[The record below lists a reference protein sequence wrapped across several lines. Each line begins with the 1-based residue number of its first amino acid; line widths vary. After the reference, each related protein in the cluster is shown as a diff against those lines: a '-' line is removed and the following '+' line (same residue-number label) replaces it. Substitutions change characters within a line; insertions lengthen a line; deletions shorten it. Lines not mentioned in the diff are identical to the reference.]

1 MSCNMTL
8 DVKDLQ
14 KHLKDDFVS
23 KGEIVNG
30 NTLKLTREQGGTV
43 EVVLPEGQKITS
55 FDLANR
61 GGKNVLELK
70 TSDGKTF
77 TAHLPEAQQ
86 TEDKHVTA
94 FEINTVGNDT
104 SLTIRRNDGEKFV
117 VHLPPQQ
124 QGGGGGTDLHIT
136 AFAYE
141 PRINPGETVV
151 SHMLVITRSDGKT
164 FEVEIPIPNI
174 GGNPGGTDIYLDALV
189 TDAPPV
195 ERLAPGTTDGYYF
208 TKNIPLQGVLNNGN
222 NVTTVQPH
230 NRLYFANQMTTDP
243 RDAVERRPIM
253 DIVAHPDGKGIYIV
267 RDDATT
273 STVVIPGGGGSGGG
287 SGVDKFVS
295 SLSSTIEYSDTRTE
309 GGVSYSKATITAFL
323 NDGTSV
329 SAKLPFEVAFDERT
343 GEQIF
348 PGGNGG
354 GGAGSGTTVVKDV
367 APSTSKNRTIV
378 VTDSKGATKELTLP
392 DNWFNGKDG
401 KDGKDADSVKGQ
413 FITQD
418 MFRRFHEA
426 NIIAEQLAAPI
437 QIGAYIGN
445 ELPLPGN
452 IQAGE
457 AKFVVAPYL
466 PKLASEFVINKPP
479 GAQVHEGTVY
489 NSPLSVRP
497 VKGLATSWINLIP
510 GFDKIA
516 PADAWSYLESKYYG
530 DEGRTPGFLSGAA
543 SNTWHP
549 GHAYRTIPLAKPLL
563 SADNMFLP
571 VPMRFHA
578 FNYHVHGATFAM
590 DVFELVDIADNGGLV
605 QTDKM
610 FYRGTMYTQ
619 TFPHGDGYF
628 PAFISV
634 EGIAHAEYLKLASR
648 LSNFVIFR
656 IREIREQEEKNF
668 AADKLFDAY
677 ETYGVGRPNH
687 G

>member
-1 MSCNMTL
+1 MSCKMTL

-124 QGGGGGTDLHIT
+124 QGGGGGGTDLHIT
-136 AFAYE
+136 AFEYE
-141 PRINPGETVV
+141 PRIKSGETVI
-151 SHMLVITRSDGKT
+151 SHTLVITRSDNKT

-174 GGNPGGTDIYLDALV
+174 GGNPGNPGGTDIYLTDLV
-189 TDAPPV
+189 TGVPPAEKLEDV
-195 ERLAPGTTDGYYF
+195 GDGYYF
-208 TKNIPLQGVLNNGN
+208 TKNIPLQGVLSNS
-222 NVTTVQPH
+222 NVVSTVQPH
-230 NRLYFANQMTTDP
+230 NRLYFSAQKSDDP
-243 RDAVERRPIM
+243 REAVERRPVM
-253 DIVAHPDGKGIYIV
+253 DITLGANGTELRVV
-267 RDDATT
+267 RDDTSITT
-273 STVVIPGGGGSGGG
+273 LSLPAGGGGGGG
-287 SGVDKFVS
+287 GADKFVS
-295 SLSSTIEYSDTRTE
+295 GLNSTIEYGDTRTV
-309 GGVSYSKATITAFL
+309 GGVSYSKATITARL
-323 NDGTSV
+323 SDGTSV
-329 SAKLPFEVAFDERT
+329 STKLPFEVAFDERT

-348 PGGNGG
+348 PGAG

-367 APSTSKNRTIV
+367 APSTSKNRTII
-378 VTDSKGATKELTLP
+378 VTDSKGVTKELTLP

-418 MFRRFHEA
+418 MFRKFHEA

-466 PKLASEFVINKPP
+466 PKLASEFVINKPQ

-497 VKGLATSWINLIP
+497 VKGLATSWVNLIP

-578 FNYHVHGATFAM
+578 FNYHIHGATFAM
-590 DVFELVDIADNGGLV
+590 DVFELVDIAGNGGLV

>member
-1 MSCNMTL
+1 MSCRMTL

-141 PRINPGETVV
+141 PRINPGATVV

-164 FEVEIPIPNI
+164 FEVEIPIPNV
-174 GGNPGGTDIYLDALV
+174 GNPGNPGGTDIYLTDLV
-189 TDAPPV
+189 TGVPPV
-195 ERLAPGTTDGYYF
+195 EKLEDVGDGYYF

-222 NVTTVQPH
+222 LVETKQPH
-230 NRLYFANQMTTDP
+230 NRLYFSAQKSDDP
-243 RDAVERRPIM
+243 REAVERRPVM
-253 DIVAHPDGKGIYIV
+253 DITLGANGTELRIV
-267 RDDATT
+267 RDDTSITT
-273 STVVIPGGGGSGGG
+273 LNLPAGGGGGGG
-287 SGVDKFVS
+287 GGADKFVS
-295 SLSSTIEYSDTRTE
+295 GLNSTIEYGDTRTV
-309 GGVSYSKATITAFL
+309 GGVSYSKATITARL

-329 SAKLPFEVAFDERT
+329 STKLPFEVAFDERT

-378 VTDSKGATKELTLP
+378 ITDSKGVTKELTLP

-401 KDGKDADSVKGQ
+401 KDGKDADSIKGQ
-413 FITQD
+413 FIT
-418 MFRRFHEA
+418 HETFDA
-426 NIIAEQLAAPI
+426 YLNNQMLMQQWSAPLEW
-437 QIGAYIGN
+437 GLFIGN
-445 ELPLPGN
+445 LPTYQPPNNPLY
-452 IQAGE
+452 
-457 AKFVVAPYL
+457 AKFKVARSL
-466 PKLASEFVINKPP
+466 PAPVIV
-479 GAQVHEGTVY
+479 GEGSNERAYTR
-489 NSPLSVRP
+489 SLSLEVQKATYATW
-497 VKGLATSWINLIP
+497 KGILL
-510 GFDKIA
+510 GFDSIK
-516 PADAWSYLESKYYG
+516 PLDKY
-530 DEGRTPGFLSGAA
+530 DVVKSRFKDQTEER
-543 SNTWHP
+543 TWH
-549 GHAYRTIPLAKPLL
+549 ASIPYKIMTVANPLRGSDNNFLYKPML
-563 SADNMFLP
+563 MY
-571 VPMRFHA
+571 A
-578 FNYHVHGATFAM
+578 FNTRGPGLYAM
-590 DVFELVDIADNGGLV
+590 DVYEEWDNATEATGGV
-605 QTDKM
+605 SSDQFM
-610 FYRGTMYTQ
+610 YYRGTIYTN
-619 TFPHGDGYF
+619 TGPHGDGYF
-628 PAFISV
+628 PCLISTDGV
-634 EGIAHAEYLKLASR
+634 NWSEMVA
-648 LSNFVIFR
+648 R
-656 IREIREQEEKNF
+656 IRRTTFIHIREVTDPTEK
-668 AADKLFDAY
+668 ASVTADHRFKPTD
-677 ETYGVGRPNH
+677 YGIGRGNH
-687 G
+687 DYD

>member
-1 MSCNMTL
+1 MSCKMTL

-104 SLTIRRNDGEKFV
+104 SLTLRRSDGEKFV
-117 VHLPPQQ
+117 VHLPQQ
-124 QGGGGGTDLHIT
+124 QGGGTDLAIT
-136 AFAYE
+136 GFNYE
-141 PRINPGETVV
+141 PRVNNGVTK
-151 SHMLVITRSDGKT
+151 HMLVITRSDSKT
-164 FEVEIPIPNI
+164 FEAEIPIATG
-174 GGNPGGTDIYLDALV
+174 GGNGTDIYLDALV

-287 SGVDKFVS
+287 SGADKFVS
-295 SLSSTIEYSDTRTE
+295 SLSSTIEYGDTRTE

-466 PKLASEFVINKPP
+466 PKLASEFVINKPQ

-578 FNYHVHGATFAM
+578 FNYHIHGATFAM
-590 DVFELVDIADNGGLV
+590 DVFELVDIADNGGLI

-634 EGIAHAEYLKLASR
+634 EGLAHSEYLKLASR

>member
-1 MSCNMTL
+1 MTCKMTL

-117 VHLPPQQ
+117 VHLPQQ
-124 QGGGGGTDLHIT
+124 QGGGGGTDLAIT
-136 AFAYE
+136 GFNYE
-141 PRINPGETVV
+141 PRVNNGVTK
-151 SHMLVITRSDGKT
+151 HMLVITRSDGKT
-164 FEVEIPIPNI
+164 FEAEIPISTG
-174 GGNPGGTDIYLDALV
+174 GGNGTDTYLTDLV
-189 TDAPPV
+189 TDVPPV
-195 ERLAPGTTDGYYF
+195 ETKITGVTDGYYF
-208 TKNIPLQGVLNNGN
+208 TKNIPLTGALNNGTI
-222 NVTTVQPH
+222 VETKQPH
-230 NRLYFANQMTTDP
+230 NRLYFSGLDSDDP

-253 DIVAHPDGKGIYIV
+253 DIVKRPDGKGIYIV

-273 STVVIPGGGGSGGG
+273 STIVISGGGGGGG
-287 SGVDKFVS
+287 ADKFVS
-295 SLSSTIEYSDTRTE
+295 ELNSAIEYGDTRTE
-309 GGVSYSKATITAFL
+309 GGVSYSKATITAHL
-323 NDGTSV
+323 SDGTSV
-329 SAKLPFEVAFDERT
+329 STKLPFEVAFDERT

-367 APSTSKNRTIV
+367 TPSTSKNRTIV
-378 VTDSKGATKELTLP
+378 VTDSKGVTKELTLP

-497 VKGLATSWINLIP
+497 VKGLATSWVNLIP

-578 FNYHVHGATFAM
+578 FNYHIHGATFAM

-634 EGIAHAEYLKLASR
+634 EGIANAEYLKLASR

-677 ETYGVGRPNH
+677 KTYGVGRPNH

>member
-1 MSCNMTL
+1 MSCGIKVDVDELLKN
-8 DVKDLQ
+8 VKDD
-14 KHLKDDFVS
+14 HVVR
-23 KGEIVNG
+23 GEIVNG
-30 NTLKLTREQGGTV
+30 NTLRLHRKEGGTV
-43 EVVLPEGQKITS
+43 DVVLPASEDHDTKIRS

-61 GGKNVLELK
+61 GGKNVLEI
-70 TSDGKTF
+70 TQTDGNKF
-77 TAHLPEAQQ
+77 TAYLPETTPPAA
-86 TEDKHVTA
+86 DKYVTA
-94 FEINTVGNDT
+94 FDITNQGNTTN
-104 SLTIRRNDGEKFV
+104 LTITRSDGEKFV

-124 QGGGGGTDLHIT
+124 GGGTDLHIT

-164 FEVEIPIPNI
+164 FEVEIPIPNV
-174 GGNPGGTDIYLDALV
+174 GNPGNPGGTDIYLTDLV
-189 TDAPPV
+189 TGVPPV
-195 ERLAPGTTDGYYF
+195 EKLEDVGDGYYF
-208 TKNIPLQGVLNNGN
+208 TKNIPLQGVLSNS
-222 NVTTVQPH
+222 NVVSTVQPH
-230 NRLYFANQMTTDP
+230 NKLYFSAQKSDDP
-243 RDAVERRPIM
+243 REAVERRPVM
-253 DIVAHPDGKGIYIV
+253 DITLGANGTELRVV
-267 RDDATT
+267 RDDTSITT
-273 STVVIPGGGGSGGG
+273 LNLPAGGGGGGG
-287 SGVDKFVS
+287 ADKFVS
-295 SLSSTIEYSDTRTE
+295 GLNSTIEYGDTRTE
-309 GGVSYSKATITAFL
+309 GGVSYSKATITARL
-323 NDGTSV
+323 SDGTSV
-329 SAKLPFEVAFDERT
+329 STKLPFEVAFDTRT

-348 PGGNGG
+348 PGAG
-354 GGAGSGTTVVKDV
+354 GGAGSDTTVVKDV

-378 VTDSKGATKELTLP
+378 VTDSKGVTKELTLP

-418 MFRRFHEA
+418 LFRKFHEA

-452 IQAGE
+452 IPADA

-466 PKLASEFVINKPP
+466 PKLASAFALDKPQ
-479 GAQVHEGTVY
+479 GAQAFEGTVFNY
-489 NSPLSVRP
+489 PLEVRP
-497 VKGLATSWINLIP
+497 VKALATSWVNLIP

-516 PADAWSYLESKYYG
+516 PADAWSYLEAKYYG
-530 DEGRTPGFLSGAA
+530 EEGRNPGFMSGAQR
-543 SNTWHP
+543 NTWHP
-549 GHAYRTIPLAKPLL
+549 GYAYRTIPLAAPLL

-578 FNYHVHGATFAM
+578 FNYHIHGATFAM
-590 DVFELVDIADNGGLV
+590 DVFELVDVADSGGLV
-605 QTDKM
+605 QTDRM

-634 EGIAHAEYLKLASR
+634 EGIANAEYLKLASR

-656 IREIREQEEKNF
+656 IREIREPEEKNF
-668 AADKLFDAY
+668 AADKLFDAFA
-677 ETYGVGRPNH
+677 TYGVGRPNH

>member
-1 MSCNMTL
+1 MTCKMSL

-30 NTLKLTREQGGTV
+30 NTLKLTREQGDTV

-136 AFAYE
+136 AFEYE
-141 PRINPGETVV
+141 SRIKPGETVV
-151 SHMLVITRSDGKT
+151 SHMLIITRSDGKT
-164 FEVEIPIPNI
+164 FEVEIPIPNA
-174 GGNPGGTDIYLDALV
+174 GNPGNPGGTDIYLDALV

-287 SGVDKFVS
+287 SGADKFVS
-295 SLSSTIEYSDTRTE
+295 SLSSTIEYGDTRTE

-329 SAKLPFEVAFDERT
+329 STKLPFEVAFDERT

-348 PGGNGG
+348 PGA

-466 PKLASEFVINKPP
+466 PKLASEFVINKPQ

-497 VKGLATSWINLIP
+497 VKGLATSWVNLIP

-578 FNYHVHGATFAM
+578 FNYHIHGATFAM

>member
-1 MSCNMTL
+1 MTL

-30 NTLKLTREQGGTV
+30 NTLKLTREQGGAV

-124 QGGGGGTDLHIT
+124 SGGGGGTDLHIT

-151 SHMLVITRSDGKT
+151 SHMLIITRSDGKT

-195 ERLAPGTTDGYYF
+195 ERLEPGTTDGYYF

-222 NVTTVQPH
+222 HVTTVQPH

-273 STVVIPGGGGSGGG
+273 STVVIHGGGGSGA
-287 SGVDKFVS
+287 DKFVS
-295 SLSSTIEYSDTRTE
+295 SLSSTIEYGDTRTE
-309 GGVSYSKATITAFL
+309 GGVSYSKATITARL

-329 SAKLPFEVAFDERT
+329 STKLPFEVAFDERT

-348 PGGNGG
+348 PGTG
-354 GGAGSGTTVVKDV
+354 GGAAGTTVVKDV

-466 PKLASEFVINKPP
+466 PKLASEFVINKPQ

-497 VKGLATSWINLIP
+497 VKGLATSWVNLIP

-578 FNYHVHGATFAM
+578 FNYHIHGATFAM

>member
-1 MSCNMTL
+1 
-8 DVKDLQ
+8 
-14 KHLKDDFVS
+14 
-23 KGEIVNG
+23 
-30 NTLKLTREQGGTV
+30 
-43 EVVLPEGQKITS
+43 
-55 FDLANR
+55 
-61 GGKNVLELK
+61 
-70 TSDGKTF
+70 
-77 TAHLPEAQQ
+77 
-86 TEDKHVTA
+86 
-94 FEINTVGNDT
+94 
-104 SLTIRRNDGEKFV
+104 
-117 VHLPPQQ
+117 
-124 QGGGGGTDLHIT
+124 
-136 AFAYE
+136 
-141 PRINPGETVV
+141 
-151 SHMLVITRSDGKT
+151 
-164 FEVEIPIPNI
+164 
-174 GGNPGGTDIYLDALV
+174 
-189 TDAPPV
+189 
-195 ERLAPGTTDGYYF
+195 
-208 TKNIPLQGVLNNGN
+208 
-222 NVTTVQPH
+222 
-230 NRLYFANQMTTDP
+230 
-243 RDAVERRPIM
+243 
-253 DIVAHPDGKGIYIV
+253 
-267 RDDATT
+267 
-273 STVVIPGGGGSGGG
+273 
-287 SGVDKFVS
+287 
-295 SLSSTIEYSDTRTE
+295 
-309 GGVSYSKATITAFL
+309 
-323 NDGTSV
+323 
-329 SAKLPFEVAFDERT
+329 
-343 GEQIF
+343 
-348 PGGNGG
+348 
-354 GGAGSGTTVVKDV
+354 
-367 APSTSKNRTIV
+367 
-378 VTDSKGATKELTLP
+378 
-392 DNWFNGKDG
+392 
-401 KDGKDADSVKGQ
+401 
-413 FITQD
+413 
-418 MFRRFHEA
+418 MFRKFHEA

-466 PKLASEFVINKPP
+466 PKLASEFVINKPQ

-497 VKGLATSWINLIP
+497 VKGLATSWVNLIP

-516 PADAWSYLESKYYG
+516 PADAWSYLEAKYYG
-530 DEGRTPGFLSGAA
+530 EEGRTPGFLSGAA

-578 FNYHVHGATFAM
+578 FNYHIHGATFAM
-590 DVFELVDIADNGGLV
+590 DVFELVDIADNGGLI

>member
-30 NTLKLTREQGGTV
+30 NTLKLTREQGGAV

-124 QGGGGGTDLHIT
+124 SGGGGGTDLHIT

-151 SHMLVITRSDGKT
+151 SHMLIITRSDGKT

-195 ERLAPGTTDGYYF
+195 ERLEPGTTDGYYF

-222 NVTTVQPH
+222 HVTTVQPH

-273 STVVIPGGGGSGGG
+273 STVVIHGGGGSGA
-287 SGVDKFVS
+287 DKFVS
-295 SLSSTIEYSDTRTE
+295 SLSSTIEYGDTRTE
-309 GGVSYSKATITAFL
+309 GGVSYSKATITARL

-329 SAKLPFEVAFDERT
+329 STKLPFEVAFDERT

-348 PGGNGG
+348 PGTG
-354 GGAGSGTTVVKDV
+354 GGAAGTTVVKDV

-466 PKLASEFVINKPP
+466 PKLASEFVINKPQ

-497 VKGLATSWINLIP
+497 VKGLATSWVNLIP

-578 FNYHVHGATFAM
+578 FNYHIHGATFAM

>member
-43 EVVLPEGQKITS
+43 EVVLPEWQKITS

-124 QGGGGGTDLHIT
+124 SGGGGGTDLHIT

-309 GGVSYSKATITAFL
+309 GGVSYSKATLTAFL
-323 NDGTSV
+323 SDGTSV
-329 SAKLPFEVAFDERT
+329 STKLPFEVAFDERT

-479 GAQVHEGTVY
+479 GSQVHEGTVY

-497 VKGLATSWINLIP
+497 VKGLATSWVNLIP

-578 FNYHVHGATFAM
+578 FNYHIHGATFAM

>member
-1 MSCNMTL
+1 MTCKMTL

-124 QGGGGGTDLHIT
+124 SGGGGTDLAIT
-136 AFAYE
+136 GFNYE
-141 PRINPGETVV
+141 PRVNNGVTK
-151 SHMLVITRSDGKT
+151 HMLVITRSDSKT

-309 GGVSYSKATITAFL
+309 GGVSYSKATLTAFL
-323 NDGTSV
+323 SDGTSV
-329 SAKLPFEVAFDERT
+329 STKLPFEVAFDERT

-392 DNWFNGKDG
+392 DNWFNCKDG

-413 FITQD
+413 FIT
-418 MFRRFHEA
+418 HETFDA
-426 NIIAEQLAAPI
+426 YLNNQMLMQQWSAPLEW
-437 QIGAYIGN
+437 GLFIGN
-445 ELPLPGN
+445 LPTYQPPNNPLY
-452 IQAGE
+452 
-457 AKFVVAPYL
+457 AKFKVARSL
-466 PKLASEFVINKPP
+466 PAPVIV
-479 GAQVHEGTVY
+479 GEGSNERAYTRA
-489 NSPLSVRP
+489 LSLEVQKATYATW
-497 VKGLATSWINLIP
+497 KGILL
-510 GFDKIA
+510 GFDSIK
-516 PADAWSYLESKYYG
+516 PLDKFDVVNTRFKDQTE
-530 DEGRTPGFLSGAA
+530 ER
-543 SNTWHP
+543 TWH
-549 GHAYRTIPLAKPLL
+549 ASIPYKIMTVANPLRGSDNNFLYKPML
-563 SADNMFLP
+563 MY
-571 VPMRFHA
+571 A
-578 FNYHVHGATFAM
+578 FNTRGPGLYAM
-590 DVFELVDIADNGGLV
+590 DVYEEWDNATEATGGV
-605 QTDKM
+605 SSDQFM
-610 FYRGTMYTQ
+610 YYRGTIYTN
-619 TFPHGDGYF
+619 TGPHGDGYF
-628 PAFISV
+628 PCLISTDGV
-634 EGIAHAEYLKLASR
+634 NWSELVA
-648 LSNFVIFR
+648 R
-656 IREIREQEEKNF
+656 IRRTTFIHIREVTDPTEK
-668 AADKLFDAY
+668 ASVTADQRFKPTD
-677 ETYGVGRPNH
+677 YGIGRGNH
-687 G
+687 DYD